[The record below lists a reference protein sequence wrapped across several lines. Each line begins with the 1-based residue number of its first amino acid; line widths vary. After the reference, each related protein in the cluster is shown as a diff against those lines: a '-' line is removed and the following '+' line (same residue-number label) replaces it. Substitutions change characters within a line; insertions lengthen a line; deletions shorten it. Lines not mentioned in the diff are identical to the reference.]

1 MSLANY
7 KSKCIEKYRIAN
19 PDKDIPANMGSKWT
33 DTEERKLLDSMR
45 KGIAIEDIA
54 KKHGRTSGAITVRL
68 EVIAIRM
75 YEEDRYEIE
84 HIEELTKLP
93 ESDIRNAIEKRES
106 YKRYAVNGVN
116 GVNAVNGANV
126 TNTYCNVSGLERD
139 LSKCFEEIK
148 ELKETVRGLLER
160 ESRNNRNDIEELKK
174 QIQSMLDINAIKNDI
189 IELKNAV
196 ST

>member
-33 DTEERKLLDSMR
+33 DAEERKLLDSMR

-68 EVIAIRM
+68 EVIAMRM
-75 YEEDRYEIE
+75 YEEDRYDIE

-93 ESDIRNAIEKRES
+93 ESDIREAIEKRES

-139 LSKCFEEIK
+139 ALNCLRI
-148 ELKETVRGLLER
+148 
-160 ESRNNRNDIEELKK
+160 
-174 QIQSMLDINAIKNDI
+174 
-189 IELKNAV
+189 
-196 ST
+196 

>member
-33 DTEERKLLDSMR
+33 DAEERKLLDSMR

-68 EVIAIRM
+68 EVIAMRM
-75 YEEDRYEIE
+75 YEEDRYDIE

-93 ESDIRNAIEKRES
+93 ESDIREAIEKKQN
-106 YKRYAVNGVN
+106 YKTMY
-116 GVNAVNGANV
+116 GAQAPLTLSKYNDSDV
-126 TNTYCNVSGLERD
+126 LISGLERD

>member
-1 MSLANY
+1 
-7 KSKCIEKYRIAN
+7 
-19 PDKDIPANMGSKWT
+19 
-33 DTEERKLLDSMR
+33 
-45 KGIAIEDIA
+45 
-54 KKHGRTSGAITVRL
+54 
-68 EVIAIRM
+68 M
-75 YEEDRYEIE
+75 YEEDRYDIE

>member
-33 DTEERKLLDSMR
+33 DAEERKLLDSMR

-75 YEEDRYEIE
+75 YEEDRYDIE

-93 ESDIRNAIEKRES
+93 ESDIREAIEKKQN
-106 YKRYAVNGVN
+106 YKTMY
-116 GVNAVNGANV
+116 GAQAPLTLSKYNDSDV
-126 TNTYCNVSGLERD
+126 LISGLERD

>member
-7 KSKCIEKYRIAN
+7 KSKCIEKYKMAN

-68 EVIAIRM
+68 EVIAMRM
-75 YEEDRYEIE
+75 YEEDRYDIE

-93 ESDIRNAIEKRES
+93 ESDIREAIEKKQN
-106 YKRYAVNGVN
+106 YKTMY
-116 GVNAVNGANV
+116 GAQAQLTLPKYNDTEV
-126 TNTYCNVSGLERD
+126 LVSGLRKD
-139 LSKCFEEIK
+139 LTKCFEEIK
-148 ELKETVRGLLER
+148 ELKETVRCLKER
-160 ESRNNRNDIEELKK
+160 ESRNDIEELKK
-174 QIQSMLDINAIKNDI
+174 QIQSMLDINTIKNDI